1 MYNRQKVLTLD
12 LNPVSEY
19 KTPGFTVIVTILD
32 VKMLQLHYND
42 RI

>member
-19 KTPGFTVIVTILD
+19 KTPGFTGTILG
-32 VKMLQLHYND
+32 VKML
-42 RI
+42 